1 MFVLEAVKAKHGD
14 CLLLHWGP
22 EAAPRLALIDGGPGG
37 IYRRFLRP
45 RLAALA
51 QERGVDRLAIDLA
64 MVSHIDEDHISGLI
78 DLAEEMELR
87 AAPATIGRLWHN
99 SLEGL
104 LDTPLDSSEVDR
116 ATAALGGPSR
126 RADSIWYA
134 KVLASVRQGQ
144 ILHGHARRL
153 GLAGTMN
160 HPFQPLVAARAGAR
174 PARLGGLSLTVIGPA
189 LPEIEALRAAW
200 REKRVDGI
208 VAAFADDS
216 PYNLSSIVVLA
227 AYRGRRMLLT
237 GDARGDRILDGLK
250 RRRLLRDGRIHVDLL
265 KLPHHGSPN
274 NVTPEFFEQV
284 TADAYVVS
292 GDGRKHPNPHRSAM
306 TWLADAR
313 AGGGYE
319 VYCTYDLPHMRRIF
333 GRRLKLPADGAASV
347 AVSL

>member
-1 MFVLEAVKAKHGD
+1 MFVLEAVKARHGD

-22 EAAPRLALIDGGPGG
+22 AAAPRLALIDGGPGG
-37 IYRRFLRP
+37 VYRSFLRP

-51 QERGVDRLAIDLA
+51 EERGVDRLAIDLA

-78 DLAEEMELR
+78 DLAEEIELR

-104 LDTPLDSSEVDR
+104 LDAPLEPSEVDR
-116 ATAALGGPSR
+116 ATAALGGQSPQG
-126 RADSIWYA
+126 AGIWYA

-144 ILHGHARRL
+144 LLHGLALRL

-160 HPFQPLVAARAGAR
+160 HPFQPLVAVRAGAR
-174 PARLGGLSLTVIGPA
+174 AARLGGLSLTVIAPSFQ
-189 LPEIEALRAAW
+189 EIEALRAVW

-208 VAAFADDS
+208 VAAFADES

-227 AYRGRRMLLT
+227 TYRGRRMLLT
-237 GDARGDRILDGLK
+237 GDARGDHILDGLK
-250 RRRLLRDGRIHVDLL
+250 RRRLLRDGRIHLDVL

-274 NVTPEFFEQV
+274 NVTPEFFERV
-284 TADAYVVS
+284 TADVYVVS
-292 GDGRKHPNPHRSAM
+292 GDGRKHPNPHKSTM

-313 AGGGYE
+313 AGADYE
-319 VYCTYDLPHMRRIF
+319 VCCTYDLPHMRRIF
-333 GRRLKLPADGAASV
+333 GRRLKLPAGGAVSV
-347 AVSL
+347 AAAL